1 MVCLSTYTDENQA
14 VTKMQ
19 CTTLTL
25 IHTYTC
31 TARDTV
37 TITHDYTT
45 QYQIHYKY
53 FHSPETHNYNKWLVE
68 MTIPFSVA
76 HVRRVA

>member
-1 MVCLSTYTDENQA
+1 MSGFMAFAHGSLEDLHTDENQA

-31 TARDTV
+31 TACDTV
-37 TITHDYTT
+37 TITHDYIT
-45 QYQIHYKY
+45 Q
-53 FHSPETHNYNKWLVE
+53 
-68 MTIPFSVA
+68 
-76 HVRRVA
+76 

>member
-1 MVCLSTYTDENQA
+1 MHVILLCLSGFMAFAHGSLEDLHTDENQA

-31 TARDTV
+31 TACDTV
-37 TITHDYTT
+37 TIAHDYIT
-45 QYQIHYKY
+45 Q
-53 FHSPETHNYNKWLVE
+53 
-68 MTIPFSVA
+68 
-76 HVRRVA
+76 